1 MRLGSAGR
9 ITVTVPSVPTIRI
22 DTYGLRNQQI
32 VLRRVRADSD
42 PFLEIQVGAPACLI
56 PKEQVP
62 ALVRAIVELMG

>member
-9 ITVTVPSVPTIRI
+9 ITVTVPSVPTVHI
-22 DTYGLRNQQI
+22 DTYGLRNQHI
-32 VLRRVRADSD
+32 VLRRVRADSA
-42 PFLEIQVGAPACLI
+42 PYLEIQVGAPACLI